1 MLPKLKILF
10 LCTGN
15 SCCCQMAE
23 GWTRLADGTSSEEAA
38 LELYRR
44 VRDEIRLFVETLP
57 RRLAQAQSEG
67 ST

>member
-1 MLPKLKILF
+1 VFPGDIGRIHVSF
-10 LCTGN
+10 DD
-15 SCCCQMAE
+15 SP
-23 GWTRLADGTSSEEAA
+23 RLADGTSSEEAA